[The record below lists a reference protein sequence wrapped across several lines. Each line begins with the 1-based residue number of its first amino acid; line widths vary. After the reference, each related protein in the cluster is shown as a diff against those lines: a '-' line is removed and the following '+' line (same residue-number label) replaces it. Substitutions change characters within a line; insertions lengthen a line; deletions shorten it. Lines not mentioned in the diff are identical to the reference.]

1 MTTRTAEWPAGHR
14 APPGGSLDH

>member
-1 MTTRTAEWPAGHR
+1 MTTRAAEWPAGHR